1 MKWWTSVAVRVATL
15 GVVMATG
22 AGSYV
27 VESGDTLS
35 GIAAEL
41 GVEVADLV
49 RLNALENP
57 NLIVPGQVLLTG
69 SHDTAPALPAAPVVA
84 GTHVVQPGESL
95 AKIAAD
101 HGVDADELARAN
113 GIVGGRLIAGVR
125 LQLTEPD
132 VKFVPVAAAVHRVR
146 SGESLRVIA
155 GSHGTTLARLLE
167 YNHVH
172 DPDRIDPGTVVVIR
186 PGWTC
191 PVPGAT
197 FTNDWGLVKPSGKT
211 HEGVDMFAPRGTEI
225 VAPVS
230 GHVHHAVGDIGGLQF
245 TLVGDDGFRYFGSH
259 MDTFGASGNVRAG
272 DTLGTTGTSGN
283 AGGTG
288 AHLHFEVHS
297 QRSDSPLNPYPTLL
311 AACG

>member
-1 MKWWTSVAVRVATL
+1 MKWWTSVAVRVTML

-41 GVEVADLV
+41 GVDVADLV
-49 RLNALENP
+49 RLNGLENP

-69 SHDTAPALPAAPVVA
+69 THDSPPAAITAPAVP
-84 GTHVVQPGESL
+84 GTHVVRPGESL

-101 HGVDADELARAN
+101 HGVDAAALARAN
-113 GIVGGRLIAGVR
+113 GIVGDQLIAGVR
-125 LQLTEPD
+125 LQLTEPA
-132 VKFVPVAAAVHRVR
+132 VKFVPIAAAAHRVR
-146 SGESLRVIA
+146 SGESLGAIA
-155 GSHGTTLARLLE
+155 ESHGTTMARLLE
-167 YNHVH
+167 YNHIH
-172 DPDRIDPGTVVVIR
+172 DPDRIAPGTVVVIR

-197 FTNDWGLVKPSGKT
+197 FTNDWGLVKPDGRT
-211 HEGVDMFAPRGTEI
+211 HEGVDLFAPRGAEV

-230 GHVHHAVGDIGGLQF
+230 GHLHQATGDIGGLQF
-245 TLVGDDGFRYFGSH
+245 TLFGDDGFTYFGSH
-259 MDTFGASGNVRAG
+259 LDTFGASGDVTAG
-272 DTLGTTGTSGN
+272 DIVGTTGTSGN
-283 AGGTG
+283 ASGTG

-297 QRSDSPLNPYPTLL
+297 PRSDSPLNPYPTLL